1 MGLRL
6 PVGAFIAAVVLVMI
20 VLAILVALA
29 A

>member
-6 PVGAFIAAVVLVMI
+6 PVGAFIAAVFLVMI